1 MKEIQVEVCKFPLS
15 EIQEKLLQQMER
27 YMRLNT
33 DVVLKAMSLSE
44 MHLLV
49 AKFQQP
55 FPPNPVTEIR
65 PF

>member
-33 DVVLKAMSLSE
+33 DEVLKAMSLSE
-44 MHLLV
+44 MHSLV
-49 AKFQQP
+49 AKFQ
-55 FPPNPVTEIR
+55 
-65 PF
+65 